1 MEVFRHD
8 SHKACVI
15 RVAPYPNNP
24 EVVFSVDTDM
34 NVHVWWPD
42 NKQLVFKYVLNK
54 PLRTSLIIWSLSEKT
69 ITNQTS
75 TIA

>member
-42 NKQLVFKYVLNK
+42 NKQLVFKYVLH
-54 PLRTSLIIWSLSEKT
+54 PTL
-69 ITNQTS
+69 
-75 TIA
+75 